1 LKILIVEDD
10 ENILSFLKRGFLEEN
25 FLVDSIDNGKEGE
38 YLILTNSYDLV
49 ILDWMLPFKSGVEII
64 KSIRKKAIKTPIIM
78 LTAKDEIKNRVLGL
92 NSGADDYLPKPFSFE
107 ELLARVKAIQRRIL
121 SQGNSEIKIKN
132 ITVNLATKS
141 VLRDN
146 IKFPLRA
153 KEYHLLLFFI
163 KHKNSIVSN
172 RMIEEEIYKS
182 DEFINSNT
190 IAVTIY
196 NLRKK
201 IGKEIIKSFRGLG
214 YRLES

>member
-1 LKILIVEDD
+1 MKILIVEDD

>member
-1 LKILIVEDD
+1 MKILIVEDD

-25 FLVDSIDNGKEGE
+25 FLVDSASDGEEGE

-78 LTAKDEIKNRVLGL
+78 LTAKDEIENRVLGL

-107 ELLARVKAIQRRIL
+107 ELLARVRAMQRRIL
-121 SQGNSEIKIKN
+121 SQGSSEIKIKN
-132 ITVNLATKS
+132 ITINLATKS
-141 VLRDN
+141 VFRDN
-146 IKFPLRA
+146 IKLPLRA
-153 KEYHLLLFFI
+153 KEYHLLLLFI

-172 RMIEEEIYKS
+172 RIIEEEIYKS

-214 YRLES
+214 YKLEI